1 MRAQHVR
8 DCIWIFWPITLVMV
22 LAMALI
28 AFSLCWHPVTVYP
41 SNAPTAQCHFGPI
54 GCHPVAVPWRS
65 IDL

>member
-1 MRAQHVR
+1 MSRVLRAL
-8 DCIWIFWPITLVMV
+8 PLALLVMV

-54 GCHPVAVPWRS
+54 GCHPVAVPPRMWWP
-65 IDL
+65 